1 MTGAPKLSKQLLNP
15 FCGCEVHPKQIH
27 GVVRTKNFPRLDPL
41 LVAIYA
47 SSSLEGNQKCY
58 SIHGTIKIILRT

>member
-15 FCGCEVHPKQIH
+15 FCGREVLGKQIR

-41 LVAIYA
+41 IVATYA
-47 SSSLEGNQKCY
+47 SSPLEGVQKCY
-58 SIHGTIKIILRT
+58 SIHGII